1 MKPPAEFK
9 VMRVRD
15 CATPADIV
23 DTPDRVFTYWQ
34 VNIATAP
41 WFDPAKEAF
50 VVLILNT
57 RRRILGHNLVALGG
71 LDNVAVHPREVFRPV
86 IVAAGS
92 AIILAHNHP
101 SGDPTPSARLS
112 TSFPREF
119 SCFRPRSAHTAGPSG
134 VLEQGRLAGELT
146 FEGSPQESARLITAA
161 LEGSILLARS
171 FGDSS
176 RLAAS
181 ARRMRS
187 IRPAIRC
194 RRCRRSSPAAPPPR
208 GRCPSLPTAA

>member
-15 CATPADIV
+15 CGTPADIV
-23 DTPDRVFTYWQ
+23 DTPDRVFDYWKAN
-34 VNIATAP
+34 VATAP

-71 LDNVAVHPREVFRPV
+71 LDSVAVHPREVFRPV

-101 SGDPTPSARLS
+101 SL
-112 TSFPREF
+112 
-119 SCFRPRSAHTAGPSG
+119 
-134 VLEQGRLAGELT
+134 
-146 FEGSPQESARLITAA
+146 
-161 LEGSILLARS
+161 
-171 FGDSS
+171 DSS
-176 RLAAS
+176 PSEADIRVTRDLVGAGKLLRIEILDHVIIGAS
-181 ARRMRS
+181 FSSLRS
-187 IRPAIRC
+187 L
-194 RRCRRSSPAAPPPR
+194 
-208 GRCPSLPTAA
+208 GYFHQ

>member
-15 CATPADIV
+15 CGTPADIV
-23 DTPDRVFTYWQ
+23 DTPDRVFDYWKAN
-34 VNIATAP
+34 VATAP

-50 VVLILNT
+50 VILILNT

-101 SGDPTPSARLS
+101 SL
-112 TSFPREF
+112 
-119 SCFRPRSAHTAGPSG
+119 
-134 VLEQGRLAGELT
+134 
-146 FEGSPQESARLITAA
+146 
-161 LEGSILLARS
+161 
-171 FGDSS
+171 DSS
-176 RLAAS
+176 PSEADIRVTRDLVRAGQLLKIEILDHVIIGAS
-181 ARRMRS
+181 FSSLRS
-187 IRPAIRC
+187 L
-194 RRCRRSSPAAPPPR
+194 
-208 GRCPSLPTAA
+208 GYFHQ

>member
-9 VMRVRD
+9 GMRVRD

-34 VNIATAP
+34 INIATAP

-101 SGDPTPSARLS
+101 SL
-112 TSFPREF
+112 
-119 SCFRPRSAHTAGPSG
+119 
-134 VLEQGRLAGELT
+134 
-146 FEGSPQESARLITAA
+146 
-161 LEGSILLARS
+161 
-171 FGDSS
+171 DSS
-176 RLAAS
+176 PSEADIRVTQELVRAGQLLRIQILDHVIVGS
-181 ARRMRS
+181 AFTSLRS
-187 IRPAIRC
+187 L
-194 RRCRRSSPAAPPPR
+194 
-208 GRCPSLPTAA
+208 GYFHL